1 MTVLSIQESFSGGKV
16 VVVLVGGY
24 SSQKTLMNRT
34 VRSFFFAFRG
44 FRYVLRGERNFQ
56 IELFVASLVIL
67 GMIVFDLS
75 VLEEGVLILCIV
87 WVLTLEL
94 VNTAVERIMD
104 VLQPRVHPYARVIKD
119 VMAAAVLVSAGGAL
133 LVGMFIFVPRIFH
146 LPI

>member
-1 MTVLSIQESFSGGKV
+1 M
-16 VVVLVGGY
+16 VVLVGGY

>member
-1 MTVLSIQESFSGGKV
+1 
-16 VVVLVGGY
+16 
-24 SSQKTLMNRT
+24 MNRT

>member
-24 SSQKTLMNRT
+24 FSQKTLMNRT